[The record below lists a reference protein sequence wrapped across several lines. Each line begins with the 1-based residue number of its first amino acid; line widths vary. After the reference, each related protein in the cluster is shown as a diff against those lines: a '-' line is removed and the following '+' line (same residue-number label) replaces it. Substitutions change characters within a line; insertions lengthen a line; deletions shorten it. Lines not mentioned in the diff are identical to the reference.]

1 MVSVGKIITKTIGVA
16 GLGMALYDATQ
27 YSKMSAKHNSLAR
40 QADYLEKSYYNS
52 RTIDNISTNSNK
64 IRAKTFDLE
73 TWNPLPSFFGK
84 IKGGIKGFFYSL
96 AVNMPLVVTSCLAFA
111 SKGVMSTIGAVGVG
125 LTLAYNIA
133 RNGFGLGKKHPMS

>member
-1 MVSVGKIITKTIGVA
+1 MVSVGKIVCKAVGVTGM
-16 GLGMALYDATQ
+16 GLALFDAVSA
-27 YSKMSAKHNSLAR
+27 SKAASRRTAHAR
-40 QADYLEKSYYNS
+40 QADYLEKSYFNA

-64 IRAKTFDLE
+64 IREKTFDLE